1 MGKRH
6 SRRLAVCSLIGIETG
21 NRGADRHRPKRGLPK
36 KPVAES
42 GWERTCASTR
52 VATRR
57 AEDISHIRQSRN
69 GARPS
74 PILTVVVPTFNE
86 SANVPVLV
94 ERVAAALDG
103 IEWEL
108 VFVDDNSPDATSAV
122 AKELGRRDSRVR
134 CIRRVRPARP
144 FRRLPRGRAFQPG
157 RVRRGDGRRS
167 PARRAALVGDAKR
180 APARQSRPCDRKP
193 LCERRRGKWI
203 FGAAPIDQ
211 PRRYPVGTPPHR
223 DRRTRPHERLL
234 HDAPR
239 PPRPD
244 CAGTVERGLQ
254 DPVRHSHHGRTAEAL
269 NRGDPVRLSR
279 AAQREQQ
286 VRSAYRAR
294 VRRARSCEANA
305 SGRPAAISSAS
316 SPSEARASWCSSS
329 ASAKD

>member
-1 MGKRH
+1 MQQ
-6 SRRLAVCSLIGIETG
+6 IGT
-21 NRGADRHRPKRGLPK
+21 DRNSGLPK

-57 AEDISHIRQSRN
+57 AEDISHIRQSRD

-134 CIRRVRPARP
+134 CIRRVG
-144 FRRLPRGRAFQPG
+144 RRGLSGASRGRAFQPG

-193 LCERRRGKWI
+193 LCERRRGKWS
-203 FGAAPIDQ
+203 F
-211 PRRYPVGTPPHR
+211 
-223 DRRTRPHERLL
+223 ER
-234 HDAPR
+234 
-239 PPRPD
+239 
-244 CAGTVERGLQ
+244 CA
-254 DPVRHSHHGRTAEAL
+254 
-269 NRGDPVRLSR
+269 N
-279 AAQREQQ
+279 
-286 VRSAYRAR
+286 RSA
-294 VRRARSCEANA
+294 A
-305 SGRPAAISSAS
+305 SLPSGDAA
-316 SPSEARASWCSSS
+316 SPGSPYTTP
-329 ASAKD
+329 